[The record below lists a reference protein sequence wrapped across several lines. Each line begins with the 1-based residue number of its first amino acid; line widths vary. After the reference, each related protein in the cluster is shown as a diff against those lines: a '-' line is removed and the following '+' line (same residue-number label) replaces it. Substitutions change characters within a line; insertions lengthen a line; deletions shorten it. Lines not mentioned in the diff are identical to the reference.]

1 MDKSLCNP
9 RKSVADLDFRS
20 SSRVLLRACSACP
33 ILPKD
38 SPIRKIRKM
47 PASPEQLLLQLFVIF
62 VAATLLGEFFERV
75 RLPRRP
81 AKFLPELRSAL
92 MPSQLFRQVIRFIP
106 SPRARFLSCS
116 VPDLKP
122 ARTN

>member
-62 VAATLLGEFFERV
+62 VAAANGRDQRRHNCSSTVRHERV
-75 RLPRRP
+75 IDSYS
-81 AKFLPELRSAL
+81 EDHSG
-92 MPSQLFRQVIRFIP
+92 SSGFR
-106 SPRARFLSCS
+106 
-116 VPDLKP
+116 
-122 ARTN
+122 